1 MRYRGVIIV
10 QILAIVYTLF
20 SLYLALGPNSI
31 LLRLIGVAFLVIAVT
46 FLYRTGMLAV
56 IGLPVPG

>member
-1 MRYRGVIIV
+1 MRYRGVLIV
-10 QILAIVYTLF
+10 QILAVVYTLF

-31 LLRLIGVAFLVIAVT
+31 LLRLIGVVFLLIAAI

-56 IGLPVPG
+56 IGLPVAG